1 MDKQEELFQKDV
13 YKLANV
19 PIETLVLL
27 PIAKELCPK
36 MADKLAYYKNM
47 HYALQGTILAEIHV
61 MKRNEKAMLKHIRHL
76 EKLLEIPFQD
86 QWKGGQKS

>member
-1 MDKQEELFQKDV
+1 MSKQGELFQENS

-27 PIAKELCPK
+27 PIAKVLCPK
-36 MADKLAYYKNM
+36 MAEKLAYYKNM

-61 MKRNEKAMLKHIRHL
+61 LKRERNAMLKHIRRL
-76 EKLLEIPFQD
+76 EKLLEIPLHD
-86 QWKGGQKS
+86 QWKED